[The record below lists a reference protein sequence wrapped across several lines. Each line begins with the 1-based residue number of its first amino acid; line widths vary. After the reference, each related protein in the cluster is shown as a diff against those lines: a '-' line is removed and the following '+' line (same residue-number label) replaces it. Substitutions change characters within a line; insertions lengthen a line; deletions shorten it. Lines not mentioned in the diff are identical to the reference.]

1 MANEYLKRTP
11 TSTGNRKIFTYAGWF
26 KKNSL
31 TDGST
36 RFDIFNAHNT
46 GSQQEEIGF
55 RADSLRYLS
64 AGSTLYGFDTT
75 NKYRDT
81 GNWFHIVF
89 ALNTT
94 LESQRKRS
102 VIYINGVEVDTTTS
116 SGIGAYVAKNFDSI
130 AFNVA
135 GKEHNVLAR
144 KYNASNRDYVKGQ
157 GFDVFFVDGQA
168 LTPDVF
174 GFHKDGDGYMSSGT
188 TNATDFRPGQWMPHS
203 PAKIKKDINRRGGF
217 GVNGFYLPMNDSS
230 NPGADFHCDPNS
242 IIKLKGEDLP
252 QPQNGAPTTTDA
264 FVSQLRQ
271 ETGTLGF
278 DGAVKFDGT
287 GDYLSFADNSDFSFG
302 GDFTVEAF
310 VYQTAVSATHANI
323 FSTEN
328 FDFKI
333 RTNGRIRIYTT
344 SSGVDTTQT
353 VRLNKW
359 IHLALVRQGSTIKV
373 YFDGVGETVSETIA
387 SDGSSAAEVGRRVR
401 NSAEE
406 FSGFISNFRV
416 IKGTALYTANFTAP
430 TEPLTAVTN
439 TKLLCCNSSTSATA
453 STVTPGTITANGN
466 AFATRNELTG
476 SIVYALPL
484 ISGGKDSGF
493 GDYSND
499 IRGSGT
505 AKTVSAVTYN
515 SITPTITSGHSP
527 YGSFVDYN
535 SPANTG
541 GYIEVADSTAFDNIN
556 LTTAEW
562 TFEAWYKRGAIGS
575 GASNL
580 IQFGN
585 GTDYQNIGIS
595 IHPSGRLYY
604 VWSYNGSSWG
614 VLSSSDGPVIPQ
626 DEWCHIAIVK
636 EANPTPRI
644 VTYVNGVAAKTV
656 AVSSNM
662 TYTSPDYMRIGGHYR
677 GPNSG
682 GDTYYYNGGI
692 FDARFYSIVKY
703 KGGFD
708 VSKPYTPVGIEAFR
722 TTADTCKNNFA
733 TLNSIDNNGGV
744 LSNGNLTYGDA
755 GSDGWNNSRATIGVS
770 SGKWYWEMRVDAIN
784 QVICASV
791 AGPAGNDSTNGAR
804 LGFLPGQSDDAGV
817 TYYDDGR
824 LYHAD
829 SQTAGQVSWGAAYG
843 ATDIIGIALD
853 MDDSG
858 GKVWF
863 SKNGSW
869 QGAGNPSIGANPAR
883 SNLKTYADTYFPTSG
898 TYFANTT
905 QTFNFG
911 QNPSFS
917 GQVTAGTNADDSGK
931 GLFKYY
937 SPTGFLALC
946 EDNLP
951 TPAIADPGDHFKTV
965 LYTGDGNEGHS
976 ITGVGF
982 KPDLVWVKCRSNAD
996 DHTLSDTVRGPGLAL
1011 YSNNTNQ
1018 ENVSSIRI
1026 QSFDDNGFTTG
1037 SSGDTN
1043 TSGRTFCAWCWKAG
1057 GAAVSNSDGDLTS
1070 QVSVN
1075 QDAGFS
1081 IVKFTG
1087 QGGSSSATVGHG
1099 LGKKPAF
1106 WIYKPHTN
1114 TTNWY
1119 MYHQSWGASGWAQF
1133 NTTAAVIGN
1142 AAAWGGVEPTSTV
1155 LTHGSGLVNQGSC
1168 ILYAWA
1174 EIEGYSKFGSYT
1186 GNGNTDGPF
1195 VYCGFKPA
1203 FLLVKLSSTTNG
1215 HWVLW
1220 DSSRTPT
1227 NLTTT
1232 ALSPN
1237 NSWADTNNFDVD
1249 LLSNGF
1255 KQRDTEDSLNLN
1267 GETYIFAAFAESPFQ
1282 TANAK

>member
-11 TSTGNRKIFTYAGWF
+11 TSTGNRRVWTWSGWVKRNILYTSNAGPYLF
-26 KKNSL
+26 DAGTSGSQFNGIRFLSDSSSCL
-31 TDGST
+31 DYNNYPGST
-36 RFDIFNAHNT
+36 THAIRSEPVYRDAGSWMHVLVAINTTSNTASDRLKMYVNGSRITDFRSSTYPSINDASSFINAINT
-46 GSQQEEIGF
+46 HYIG
-55 RADSLRYLS
+55 RSIEGAYRYLEGEMS
-64 AGSTLYGFDTT
+64 
-75 NKYRDT
+75 
-81 GNWFHIVF
+81 
-89 ALNTT
+89 
-94 LESQRKRS
+94 
-102 VIYINGVEVDTTTS
+102 
-116 SGIGAYVAKNFDSI
+116 
-130 AFNVA
+130 
-135 GKEHNVLAR
+135 
-144 KYNASNRDYVKGQ
+144 
-157 GFDVFFVDGQA
+157 DVFLVDGQA
-168 LTPDVF
+168 LEPDVF
-174 GFHKDGDGYMSSGT
+174 GFYKDGDGYMSSGT
-188 TNATDFRPGQWMPHS
+188 TKATDFRPGQWS
-203 PAKIKKDINRRGGF
+203 PRLPKSIKHTINRSGGF

-230 NPGADFHCDPNS
+230 NPGADFHCTPNS

-252 QPQNGAPTTTDA
+252 QPRNGAPTTSDS
-264 FVSQLRQ
+264 FISEVRK
-271 ETGTLGF
+271 EIGELGF
-278 DGAVKFDGT
+278 AGVVKFDGS
-287 GDYLSFADNSDFSFG
+287 GDYLEIPDSDDFDFG
-302 GDFTVEAF
+302 SGDFTVEAF
-310 VYQTAVSATHANI
+310 IEGARGGSSTNSVIFNQSTGSASSNSSFYFGAG
-323 FSTEN
+323 
-328 FDFKI
+328 
-333 RTNGRIRIYTT
+333 TNGISLYLST
-344 SSGVDTTQT
+344 S
-353 VRLNKW
+353 
-359 IHLALVRQGSTIKV
+359 
-373 YFDGVGETVSETIA
+373 
-387 SDGSSAAEVGRRVR
+387 GSSWTNFIQCGNITSLANNGFHHVVWQRRSNTLEIYVDGILQPVTGGNASFTGTIFNSSRVVDVGRQSTSGS
-401 NSAEE
+401 N
-406 FSGFISNFRV
+406 FNGFISNLRV
-416 IKGTALYTANFTAP
+416 VKGTAVYTGNFTAP
-430 TEPLTAVTN
+430 TEPLTNVTN

-453 STVTPGTITANGN
+453 ATVTPGTITANGN
-466 AFATRNELTG
+466 AFATTSELTG
-476 SIVYALPL
+476 SIVVAVPG
-484 ISGGKDSGF
+484 ISGGTNSGY
-493 GDYSND
+493 GDYSGD
-499 IRGSGT
+499 IRGSGSS
-505 AKTVSAVTYN
+505 KS
-515 SITPTITSGHSP
+515 TINDGSVAIHTFPSH
-527 YGSFVDYN
+527 YGSGMRFSGSGN
-535 SPANTG
+535 SNATG
-541 GYIEVADSTAFDNIN
+541 GLVKINSVSDFELGLGDFTLEGWLYAHVNNQDSGVF
-556 LTTAEW
+556 
-562 TFEAWYKRGAIGS
+562 GIGS
-575 GASNL
+575 GGSEVFLSWTQGTLKWRQSGGTL
-580 IQFGN
+580 IN
-585 GTDYQNIGIS
+585 S
-595 IHPSGRLYY
+595 PSTITHDQWHH
-604 VWSYNGSSWG
+604 V
-614 VLSSSDGPVIPQ
+614 VLQSRSQLCSLI
-626 DEWCHIAIVK
+626 
-636 EANPTPRI
+636 
-644 VTYVNGVAAKTV
+644 VNGVTV
-656 AVSSNM
+656 GSATNTHVL
-662 TYTSPDYMRIGGHYR
+662 T
-677 GPNSG
+677 G
-682 GDTYYYNGGI
+682 GDFIIGSWSTSKVYG
-692 FDARFYSIVKY
+692 FDGDIQDVRLYKGVAKY